1 MLVQLP
7 NGKTVNLSVEQYLA
21 LDEADIQ
28 YMVSINCGSTASSP
42 WCGSAVKKPGRMRIT
57 DEEPDEDINEGL
69 DEDELDLDDE
79 VWDPQD
85 IADPDSPEP
94 EE

>member
-7 NGKTVNLSVEQYLA
+7 NGKTVNMSIEAYLA

-42 WCGSAVKKPGRMRIT
+42 WCGSAVKKPGRLRIS
-57 DEEPDEDINEGL
+57 DEDEDPAELEGL
-69 DEDELDLDDE
+69 DEDDLDLDE
-79 VWDPQD
+79 EAWDPQD

-94 EE
+94 ED

>member
-7 NGKTVNLSVEQYLA
+7 NGKTVNMSIEAYLA

-42 WCGSAVKKPGRMRIT
+42 WCGSAVKKPGKFRMS
-57 DEEPDEDINEGL
+57 DEDEDPTELEGL
-69 DEDELDLDDE
+69 DEDDRDLDDIPE
-79 VWDPQD
+79 QEFPLEDPE
-85 IADPDSPEP
+85 APEP
-94 EE
+94 EN